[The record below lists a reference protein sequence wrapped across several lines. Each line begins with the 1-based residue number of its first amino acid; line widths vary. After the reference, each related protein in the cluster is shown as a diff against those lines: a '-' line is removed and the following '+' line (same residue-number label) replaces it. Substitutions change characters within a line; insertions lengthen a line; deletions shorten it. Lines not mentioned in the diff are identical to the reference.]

1 MILSFWA
8 MGIAWFWLVWSNLL
22 NDHKVYHVHWFNEWH
37 SELQILEHG
46 GRKSTMYFSN
56 THSELFTTSSRWY
69 QRPHKIKHAFDLL
82 IIIPIFFCKEK
93 TTSFPTLCLKISIY
107 PNSNS
112 NANITEHSLTK
123 KKKKDVPLDTTF
135 IPINVSVPSTM
146 NRMQKRMVPWLLKKY
161 SNELL
166 HLWFFLLHPTLP
178 KNGKINEE
186 THRKS
191 QLYFQ

>member
-123 KKKKDVPLDTTF
+123 KKKKRC
-135 IPINVSVPSTM
+135 PSRHYVHSNQCFSTIYDEPDAEKDGTM
-146 NRMQKRMVPWLLKKY
+146 AVKKIFKRATSFVILLVTSNFAQKW
-161 SNELL
+161 
-166 HLWFFLLHPTLP
+166 
-178 KNGKINEE
+178 KN
-186 THRKS
+186 
-191 QLYFQ
+191 